1 MIELSLGKSFNMT
14 IELESIVFQ
23 LVSLSLF
30 SALLYDLHNFTL
42 SISTLDVCD
51 VAEKSHHVFKF
62 WLGIIHEIFKSSEQT
77 RYSAKLC
84 VKHYD
89 LKPIFNVSCCIF
101 YPKVPILWILF
112 FAVKLNFANVIS
124 SVP

>member
-1 MIELSLGKSFNMT
+1 MIELSLGKSFDMT
-14 IELESIVFQ
+14 IELESIVFK

-30 SALLYDLHNFTL
+30 SALLYDLHNFPL
-42 SISTLDVCD
+42 CISALDVCD

-62 WLGIIHEIFKSSEQT
+62 GLGIIHEIFKSSEQA

-84 VKHYD
+84 VEHHD
-89 LKPIFNVSCCIF
+89 FEPVFNVSCCIF

-112 FAVKLNFANVIS
+112 FTVKLNFANVIS